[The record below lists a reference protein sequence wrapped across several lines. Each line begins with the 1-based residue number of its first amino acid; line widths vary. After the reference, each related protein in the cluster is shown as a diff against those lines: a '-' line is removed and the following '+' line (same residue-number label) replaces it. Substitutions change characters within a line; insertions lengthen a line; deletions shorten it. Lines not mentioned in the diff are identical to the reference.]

1 MWCMA
6 IARPVLALD
15 DSHGNRHHSS
25 ANVARELRFGRKK
38 EHASRMSMPR
48 IETGET
54 FTLLHPAASETV
66 PVLLNSPHSGE
77 VFPEAFLARSQLSRQ
92 EMRRASDLYVNRLV
106 ERAVA
111 MGSTVMFAH
120 LPRSFVDL
128 NREPLELDPRLI
140 AGTLPV
146 EANTRSLRVAG
157 GLGTVPR
164 VIGDQVE
171 IYAGK
176 LALDEALARIENC
189 YLPYHGRLHRA
200 LAELQARFGRACLI
214 DCHSMPSNSR
224 TTGLMPDLVIG
235 DRFGASCRP
244 ELVALFEALARQEG
258 FRVERNQPY
267 AGGYI
272 TECYGRPDLGWDAF
286 QIEINRALYMDE
298 RSLEPHSG
306 FPELARRLE
315 NMFAKFFAEQAFEF
329 RTSDLHFYQKAA
341 E

>member
-1 MWCMA
+1 M
-6 IARPVLALD
+6 
-15 DSHGNRHHSS
+15 H
-25 ANVARELRFGRKK
+25 
-38 EHASRMSMPR
+38 MPR
-48 IETGET
+48 IETDET
-54 FTLLHPAASETV
+54 FTLLHPQGGAGV
-66 PVLLNSPHSGE
+66 PVLVNSPHSGE
-77 VFPEAFLARSQLSRQ
+77 VFPEAFLLRSQLSRQ
-92 EMRRASDLYVNRLV
+92 VLRRASDLYVDRLV
-106 ERAVA
+106 ERVVA
-111 MGSTVMFAH
+111 HGSTVMFAH

-176 LALDEALARIENC
+176 LALDEALARIEQF
-189 YLPYHGRLHRA
+189 YLPYHRRLHVA
-200 LAELQARFGRACLI
+200 LDGLRETFGRACLI

-224 TTGLMPDLVIG
+224 NTGLMPDLVLG

-244 ELVALFEALARQEG
+244 ELIESFEALARQEG

-272 TECYGRPDLGWDAF
+272 TECYGRPELGWDAF

-298 RSLEPHSG
+298 RTLEPHSG
-306 FPELARRLE
+306 FPVLARRLE
-315 NMFAKFFAEQAFEF
+315 AVFAKFFAEQAFEN
-329 RTSDLHFYQKAA
+329 RTTDLHFYQKAA

>member
-1 MWCMA
+1 MY
-6 IARPVLALD
+6 
-15 DSHGNRHHSS
+15 
-25 ANVARELRFGRKK
+25 
-38 EHASRMSMPR
+38 MPR
-48 IETGET
+48 IETDET
-54 FTLLHPAASETV
+54 FTLLHPQGGPGV
-66 PVLLNSPHSGE
+66 PVLVNSPHSGE
-77 VFPEAFLARSQLSRQ
+77 VFPESFLLRSQLSRQ
-92 EMRRASDLYVNRLV
+92 VLRRASDLYVDRLV

-111 MGSTVMFAH
+111 HGATVMTAH

-140 AGTLPV
+140 AGNLPV

-164 VIGDQVE
+164 VIGDQIE

-176 LALDEALARIENC
+176 LALEEALGRIEQF
-189 YLPYHGRLHRA
+189 YLPYHRRMHVA
-200 LAELQARFGRACLI
+200 LDGLRETFGRACLI

-224 TTGLMPDLVIG
+224 STGLMPDLVLG

-244 ELVALFEALARQEG
+244 ELIECFEALARQEG

-272 TECYGRPDLGWDAF
+272 TECYGRPELGWDAF

-298 RSLEPHSG
+298 RLLEPHSG
-306 FPELARRLE
+306 FPVLARRLE
-315 NMFAKFFAEQAFEF
+315 NVFAKFFAEQAFEN
-329 RTSDLHFYQKAA
+329 RTTDLHFYQKAA